1 MDNKLSEIKSMPTCI
16 EKIHQSCF
24 RANAILGHILEMVE
38 RGGSKDTIF
47 QTYCHLADNPISVD
61 LETFNKENE

>member
-24 RANAILGHILEMVE
+24 RNHAILGHILEMVE
-38 RGGSKDTIF
+38 RGDSKDTIF
-47 QTYCHLADNPISVD
+47 QTYWHLADNPISVD
-61 LETFNKENE
+61 LETFNKEIK